1 MTRIVAVVLAAG
13 RASRFEAG
21 GGCGSKLVALWRGK
35 PLVRH
40 VAEAALAAGLDTVVV
55 TGHAREAVA
64 VALAGLDLRLVH
76 NPAFA
81 DGMAGSLRCG
91 LEALAAET
99 AGAFVLLGDMPRISA
114 ALLAKLAQAFAQAP
128 AGAVAAIPVYGGAR
142 GNPVLLGREMFDAA
156 KRLAGDQGARK
167 LLAGAGILEVEIADD
182 AIFADIDTPQAL
194 RDLP

>member
-1 MTRIVAVVLAAG
+1 MTRIAAVLLAAG

-21 GGCGSKLVALWRGK
+21 GGAGSKLVALWQGK

-55 TGHAREAVA
+55 TGHARDDVA
-64 VALAGLDLRLVH
+64 AALAGLDLRLVH

-99 AGAFVLLGDMPRISA
+99 AGAFVLLGDMPRVSA
-114 ALLAKLAQAFAQAP
+114 ALLATLAQAFAQAP
-128 AGAVAAIPVYGGAR
+128 ARTVAAIPVHAGAR

-167 LLAGAGILEVEIADD
+167 LLAGAGVLEVEIADP

>member
-1 MTRIVAVVLAAG
+1 
-13 RASRFEAG
+13 
-21 GGCGSKLVALWRGK
+21 
-35 PLVRH
+35 
-40 VAEAALAAGLDTVVV
+40 
-55 TGHAREAVA
+55 
-64 VALAGLDLRLVH
+64 
-76 NPAFA
+76 
-81 DGMAGSLRCG
+81 
-91 LEALAAET
+91 
-99 AGAFVLLGDMPRISA
+99 MPRISA
-114 ALLAKLAQAFAQAP
+114 ALLAKLAQAFAQTP